1 MFRAKILIRPFARH
15 FMSVACTGRVRVIEQ
30 LGEKQDFEAELSRRG
45 FRHEEFELH
54 VEAVKSSR
62 SAAGWDA
69 GYEVEVRHDPTQEV
83 RTYRGGPRR
92 NWVRSFVKDL
102 VAGQYGEPT
111 LPLARDVQDVL
122 RRGPR
127 TA

>member
-1 MFRAKILIRPFARH
+1 
-15 FMSVACTGRVRVIEQ
+15 MSVACTGRVRTIEQ

-45 FRHEEFELH
+45 FRHEEFTLH

-62 SAAGWDA
+62 SAAGWDS
-69 GYEVEVRHDPTQEV
+69 GYEVEVHHGPTQDV

-92 NWVRSFVKDL
+92 NWVSSFVKDL
-102 VAGQYGEPT
+102 VAGRYGEPT
-111 LPLARDVQDVL
+111 VPLSRDVQDLL
-122 RRGPR
+122 RRGRR